1 MMMYTYDLMVQEG
14 PTVRRLETTTS
25 VDEIK
30 AEHCIWPKFVHVTDG
45 VTLVGKQILNP
56 DELEMW
62 KDKLER
68 DGTWRPHKTWDPLD
82 TEETDIVKIA
92 NPEDLKRDLAKA
104 YGEGNVKVKMRGNAV
119 ESKSA
124 VDPIHYKN
132 YIADLQWVDA
142 MSEIPT
148 LRKPERFIAAL
159 EMQIRKYLDRR
170 EQKDDDVQEMGKTLA
185 YMAYLYVYMRD
196 GSARMEDIQRWI
208 KQL

>member
-1 MMMYTYDLMVQEG
+1 MYTYDLMVQEG
-14 PTVRRLETTTS
+14 PTVRRLETTTNI
-25 VDEIK
+25 DEIS
-30 AEHCIWPKFVHVTDG
+30 EDDCIWPKYINVVDNVTNKG
-45 VTLVGKQILNP
+45 SQIMNP

-62 KDKLER
+62 HDKLAR

-92 NPEDLKRDLAKA
+92 NPEDLKRDLTKA
-104 YGEGNVKVKMRGNAV
+104 YGAGNVKLKMPGD
-119 ESKSA
+119 A
-124 VDPIHYKN
+124 VDPGHYKN

-170 EQKDDDVQEMGKTLA
+170 EQKDDDVQEVGKTLA

-196 GSARMEDIQRWI
+196 GSARMEDIQKWM

>member
-14 PTVRRLETTTS
+14 PTVRRLETTTNI
-25 VDEIK
+25 DEIEAK
-30 AEHCIWPKFVHVTDG
+30 NCIWPRFIHVTDN
-45 VTLVGKQILNP
+45 VTRAGKQILTP

-68 DGTWRPHKTWDPLD
+68 DGTWKPHKTWDPLD
-82 TEETDIVKIA
+82 TEETDIIKKADV
-92 NPEDLKRDLAKA
+92 EDVKRDLARA
-104 YGEGNVKVKMRGNAV
+104 YGVGNVKLKMPAD
-119 ESKSA
+119 A
-124 VDPIHYKN
+124 VDPAHYKN

-196 GSARMEDIQRWI
+196 GSARMEDIQKWM